1 MRKLTT
7 LILALLVLLSCCVT
21 AMAEGNV
28 ETVIMYVRGTEP
40 NGYQGHI
47 EIVNEKLAE
56 IGVKLEQRFVEGA
69 AWEEKMNLLLA
80 TGERIDIMQ
89 TLEDSASMA
98 NYYGRGA
105 LMDISD
111 LVDQYGANIKASMP
125 ESVLEGAYI
134 GNGMYSVPTYWVK
147 IGTEGAY
154 TVNNYILEQ
163 YGLEVPTTREEILD
177 VVEAVMAQWEGDE
190 MPYLSAFATEMYNPT
205 STHTTVLHSDYEVYP
220 FTVIEALFLV
230 TQDGEVQ
237 SWVESDAFREDAA
250 FMNEAYTRGLLDPD
264 ILMLSS
270 DQANARL
277 NRGNF
282 VVHFGTVASLTNEM
296 LDSYPDMTVDSITA
310 HYLNPDKGTVSP
322 WAFKNANV
330 VPITSGNPEGAVKL
344 LNWLV
349 SSQENYDLLVY
360 GVEGINYELDE
371 NGMITMLGSS
381 SDANYWSYSSWKI
394 GNVNF
399 YHPDKRTFTE
409 METVLYS
416 GGTPENAMVS
426 PAAGFTFDT
435 SDITTEYAD
444 VQTVLASAITPIV
457 MGVQDYD
464 TYFPAALQ
472 QLKDAGL
479 DTVLAAYQEQ
489 LAAHLAE

>member
-1 MRKLTT
+1 MKKLIT
-7 LILALLVLLSCCVT
+7 LALALLLSLSCF
-21 AMAEGNV
+21 MAAVADEDAQ
-28 ETVIMYVRGTEP
+28 TVIMYVRGSEP
-40 NGYQGHI
+40 NGYEGHI
-47 EIVNEKLAE
+47 QIVNEKLAE

-105 LMDISD
+105 LLDISA
-111 LVDQYGANIKASMP
+111 LVDEYGANIKASMP
-125 ESVLEGAYI
+125 ETVLDGAYI
-134 GNGMYSVPTYWVK
+134 GDGLYCVPTYWVK

-154 TVNNYILEQ
+154 TVNNYLLEK

-177 VVEAVMAQWEGDE
+177 VVEQVMAQWDGDE
-190 MPYLSAFATEMYNPT
+190 TPYLSAFATEMYNPT
-205 STHTTVLHSDYEVYP
+205 STHTTVLHSDYEAYP

-230 TQDGEVQ
+230 KQDGTAE
-237 SWVESDAFREDAA
+237 SWIESDAFREDAA
-250 FMNEAYTRGLLDPD
+250 FMHEAYERGLLDPD
-264 ILMLSS
+264 ILTLGS

-296 LDSYPDMTVDSITA
+296 LDAYPDMTVDSVTA
-310 HYLNPDKGTVSP
+310 QFLNPEKGTVSP
-322 WAFKNANV
+322 WAFKNANTI
-330 VPITSGNPEGAVKL
+330 PITSGNPEGAVKL
-344 LNWLV
+344 LDWLV
-349 SSQENYDLLVY
+349 ASQENYDLLVY
-360 GVEGINYELDE
+360 GVEGVNYELDDQ
-371 NGMITMLGSS
+371 GMITTLGSS
-381 SDANYWSYSSWKI
+381 SDADYWSYSSWKI

-399 YHPDKRTFTE
+399 YHPNKMTFTD
-409 METVLYS
+409 METLLYS
-416 GGTPENAMVS
+416 GGTPDNAMVS
-426 PAAGFTFDT
+426 PVAGFTFDT
-435 SDITTEYAD
+435 TDITTEYAD
-444 VQTVLASAITPIV
+444 VQTVLASTITPIA

-479 DTVLAAYQEQ
+479 DTVMEAFQTQ
-489 LAAHLAE
+489 LAAFLAD